1 MLYDEDGTWIDI
13 NRDTLID
20 ALDGMPV
27 DMFIANNDHIDTED
41 VTNNDEVI
49 MVTVVRIDTLCLVT
63 RSYSLRFTA
72 HQRVSQRL
80 RLWALGW

>member
-1 MLYDEDGTWIDI
+1 VLYDEDGTWIDI

-49 MVTVVRIDTLCLVT
+49 EQSVLSRSMHIEVLPKVVM
-63 RSYSLRFTA
+63 
-72 HQRVSQRL
+72 
-80 RLWALGW
+80 

>member
-49 MVTVVRIDTLCLVT
+49 EQSVLSRSMHIEVLPKVVM
-63 RSYSLRFTA
+63 
-72 HQRVSQRL
+72 
-80 RLWALGW
+80 

>member
-49 MVTVVRIDTLCLVT
+49 EQSILSRSMHIEVLPKVVM
-63 RSYSLRFTA
+63 
-72 HQRVSQRL
+72 
-80 RLWALGW
+80 